1 MSHDFNQ
8 YDGSR
13 KYGNQAPPGTAQWAM
28 ERAARKK
35 AKTKPSDEQ
44 APQEEV
50 SGSSRRSWFRRR

>member
-35 AKTKPSDEQ
+35 TKTKPSDEQ
-44 APQEEV
+44 ASQEEA
-50 SGSSRRSWFRRR
+50 GSSARRSWFRRR